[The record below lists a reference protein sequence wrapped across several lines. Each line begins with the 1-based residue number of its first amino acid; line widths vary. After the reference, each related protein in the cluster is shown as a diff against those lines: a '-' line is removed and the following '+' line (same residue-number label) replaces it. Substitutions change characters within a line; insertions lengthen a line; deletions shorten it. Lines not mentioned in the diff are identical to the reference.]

1 MKIFQIFK
9 KNSNAKYF
17 NSEYREQLNNTLDYF
32 KFSEVQ
38 KRGIL
43 FQMGL
48 TLPISS
54 IESNLS
60 PIDQFKEYYE
70 KLNDYI
76 NSVLSMYSDS
86 GFTWVEH
93 STLDKDIFK
102 SNLYNFNHIL
112 WEKLLESESVID
124 DNLKRLEEFDI
135 TIGKMPIDNAWEQDY
150 SDLKY
155 NLRNVNC
162 LFYDFIEKNGT
173 HLLNRNYS
181 LEKSYEAGV
190 ALYFH
195 LVNHDIKGTQFLI
208 GNLNKNMPPLFSVFR
223 EYPIIF
229 KYHKNIFE
237 ANHIFSAALQ
247 MFTLGID
254 QNVLGPVYVFHQ
266 HIFYEDGTI
275 KFRDIWNFK
284 ELDKEVLIKQTFFNA
299 VAIRK
304 TQLYSSKQY
313 YIDSNEILKSE
324 IKNKTLS
331 IDDLFSILQ
340 EVIHK
345 KYGYSLNLEIL
356 NSGGEFMELIIMLYY
371 EACLH
376 AMVLEDLTN

>member
-9 KNSNAKYF
+9 KNSKEKFF
-17 NSEYREQLNNTLDYF
+17 NPEYREQLNNIFNYF

-38 KRGIL
+38 KRGLL

-60 PIDQFKEYYE
+60 PIEQFKDNSE

-76 NSVLSMYSDS
+76 NGLLSMYSDS
-86 GFTWVEH
+86 EFSWEEH
-93 STLDKDIFK
+93 STLDKDVFK
-102 SNLYNFNHIL
+102 SSLYNFNHIL
-112 WEKLLESESVID
+112 WEKLLESESVLD
-124 DNLKRLEEFDI
+124 DNLKRIEEFDI
-135 TIGKMPIDNAWEQDY
+135 TIGKMPIDNAWEQEY

-173 HLLNRNYS
+173 HLLNCNYS

-190 ALYFH
+190 SLYFH
-195 LVNHDIKGTQFLI
+195 LVSHDIKGTQFLI
-208 GNLNKNMPPLFSVFR
+208 GTLNKNMPPLFSVFR
-223 EYPIIF
+223 EYPIMF
-229 KYHKNIFE
+229 KYHKKNFE

-254 QNVLGPVYVFHQ
+254 QNVLGPVHVFHQ
-266 HIFYEDGTI
+266 HLFYEDGTI
-275 KFRDIWNFK
+275 KFRDVWNFK
-284 ELDKEVLIKQTFFNA
+284 EQDQGLLIKQTVLNA

-304 TQLYSSKQY
+304 TYLYSSKQQ
-313 YIDSNEILKSE
+313 YIDSGEIFKSE
-324 IKNKTLS
+324 INNKILS
-331 IDDLFSILQ
+331 IADLFSLLQ
-340 EVIHK
+340 EIIYK
-345 KYGYSLNLEIL
+345 KYGYSLNLEII

-376 AMVLEDLTN
+376 AMVLEDLTD